1 MPVLVRYERHCASAR
16 VFDFMCLVWLSVLLV
31 CFVHALGDLPNE
43 CCGGE
48 SSSAVG
54 LLSAEQGNVEQGLLL

>member
-1 MPVLVRYERHCASAR
+1 
-16 VFDFMCLVWLSVLLV
+16 MCLVWLSVLLV